1 MKNSISSFEKKKL
14 SLCVKNFAYSI
25 SVVCVCRTFI
35 YCFLIFSERESLH
48 YGRFFWADESYL
60 FVFKI
65 PWSLIFIR
73 SQRRT
78 GESRNSNPWGVHQAK
93 GEIRKSQHGGN
104 ASRNGIR
111 VLEENTCTLGYLWE
125 ISNGQSK
132 ENRSDQFDF
141 VIF

>member
-1 MKNSISSFEKKKL
+1 MKNSILSFEKNIII
-14 SLCVKNFAYSI
+14 LCVKNFAYSI

-73 SQRRT
+73 SLRRT
-78 GESRNSNPWGVHQAK
+78 GESRNSNQIG
-93 GEIRKSQHGGN
+93 
-104 ASRNGIR
+104 
-111 VLEENTCTLGYLWE
+111 L
-125 ISNGQSK
+125 
-132 ENRSDQFDF
+132 
-141 VIF
+141 